1 MNQYYDYI
9 IKELSAGISRK
20 DVYYRLV
27 QKGYKGKLTAAYDYM
42 NRIIKSHPIDIAIYR
57 SSTAESMQKKKEIQK
72 YDHITR
78 RFQMTDFI
86 ATPTMGAILLEEFME
101 PMSISAYK
109 LAQEIHVPVSRIQ
122 DILHDR
128 RKITADTSLR
138 LAKFF
143 GVSDKYFLDMQND
156 IDIRNLKVSLADDI
170 AKIRV
175 CQAV

>member
-1 MNQYYDYI
+1 M
-9 IKELSAGISRK
+9 A
-20 DVYYRLV
+20 
-27 QKGYKGKLTAAYDYM
+27 
-42 NRIIKSHPIDIAIYR
+42 
-57 SSTAESMQKKKEIQK
+57 
-72 YDHITR
+72 
-78 RFQMTDFI
+78 DFI
-86 ATPTMGAILLEEFME
+86 ATPTMGEILLEEFME

-109 LAQEIHVPVSRIQ
+109 HVPVSGIQ

-175 CQAV
+175 CHAV